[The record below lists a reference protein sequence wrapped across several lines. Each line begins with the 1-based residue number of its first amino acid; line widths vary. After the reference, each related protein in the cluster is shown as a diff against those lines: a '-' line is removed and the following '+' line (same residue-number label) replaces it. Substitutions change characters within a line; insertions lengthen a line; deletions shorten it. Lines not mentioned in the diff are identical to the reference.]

1 MTHTSKA
8 DPRRSQGYQTYV
20 LVAAGLALAAFIY
33 WNRASGPVDMPSMG
47 SVASVFGTASQRAEA
62 GAAGARAGAAV
73 QALPAAAFVQKAALD
88 QMFEI
93 EAGRIARGKTDPGA
107 LDFADQ
113 MIIAH
118 RAIAAEL
125 RGLQESGKLG
135 GPLPTEL
142 DAEQRAKLD
151 ELRAL
156 DGAAFRDA
164 YVRMQRDAHRD
175 AVAMFQAY
183 ARAGDD
189 PELRQ
194 WAESTLPTLKQHLD
208 MARALN

>member
-1 MTHTSKA
+1 MTHTSNA
-8 DPRRSQGYQTYV
+8 DPRRSQGYQNYV
-20 LVAAGLALAAFIY
+20 LVGAGLALAAFIY
-33 WNRASGPVDMPSMG
+33 WDRGPGAVDTPSMG
-47 SVASVFGTASQRAEA
+47 SVASIFGTASQRAA
-62 GAAGARAGAAV
+62 VDASADRTDAAV
-73 QALPAAAFVQKAALD
+73 QALPAAEFVQKAALD
-88 QMFEI
+88 QMVEI

-118 RAIAAEL
+118 RALAAEL
-125 RGLQESGKLG
+125 RGLQESGKIG
-135 GPLPTEL
+135 GPLPTEI
-142 DAEQRAKLD
+142 DAAQRAKLD
-151 ELRAL
+151 QIRAL

-164 YVRMQRDAHRD
+164 YVRMQRDAHRE